1 MTTKVFVL
9 ICLILGYSALASDI
23 QTKPSQNLLRTVVLP
38 DSIKHQLGIFL
49 QRKEKLT
56 SPASAILVYNYPNPE
71 DIRFKDGLYTF
82 SLLGPHFQ
90 PRIFIFENGRLQIFE
105 RIDING
111 LLGEYLAYIKRP
123 GIAERNKIKYLH
135 LIWRF
140 LDEGFKREG

>member
-1 MTTKVFVL
+1 MKTKVITLVYL
-9 ICLILGYSALASDI
+9 MVGCSAFATDL
-23 QTKPSQNLLRTVVLP
+23 QTKPSQNPFRIVILP
-38 DSIKHQLGIFL
+38 DSIKHQLGMFL

-56 SPASAILVYNYPNPE
+56 SPASAILVYNYANPK
-71 DIRFKDGLYTF
+71 DIRFKVGLFTF

-90 PRIFIFENGRLQIFE
+90 PRIFIFENGHLQIFE
-105 RIDING
+105 NIDING
-111 LLGEYLAYIKRP
+111 LLGEYLAYIMSS